1 MTATLQT
8 CQASD
13 LTDLF
18 KQELPLL
25 ITLGILLIPGIGTC
39 RVAQIVYT
47 IIYFKNIQRTLR
59 LKKNSLGKARED
71 NEMIINWKGITW
83 QKVKLAFGPHSIK
96 IGYNRTEYLS
106 ASIGLHDPHLD
117 SIYFLIEA
125 LKYLCYCCITV
136 FRGCTPVFCLVVL
149 IWYNSRVV
157 L

>member
-1 MTATLQT
+1 LTATLQT

-71 NEMIINWKGITW
+71 NEMIIN
-83 QKVKLAFGPHSIK
+83 
-96 IGYNRTEYLS
+96 
-106 ASIGLHDPHLD
+106 
-117 SIYFLIEA
+117 
-125 LKYLCYCCITV
+125 
-136 FRGCTPVFCLVVL
+136 
-149 IWYNSRVV
+149 
-157 L
+157 